1 MILAVCAF
9 AAAILLIGFIA
20 GTWWMEKKAEQ
31 EYLAMQEKNAEKR
44 QKVPEEE
51 KKIDIP
57 VDFDSLQKENPDIY
71 AWITIP
77 DTVIDYPIVQSSEDN
92 AYYLNHSAEKTDSVS
107 GAIYSENYNKK
118 NFDDPITLL
127 YGHNMKDGSM
137 FAGLHK
143 YEEDTYYIKRII
155 GLPGETDAM
164 LLEQVAAINSLPLT
178 TLKFHQLQLF
188 RGTAMAAEYDADPG
202 RFRFWEIGEYIDL
215 FVEVLRRL
223 RPDLVVERFA
233 SEAPPR
239 YHYGRNW
246 GLVRNEQL
254 LAMLEKRLEE
264 RNAYQGEIF
273 VSLQSL

>member
-1 MILAVCAF
+1 MQETGKENAKQDRKNNKKKWMIIAVCAF

-118 NFDDPITLL
+118 NIDDPITLL

-143 YEEDTYYIKRII
+143 YEEDTYFNDHKDLVIYTPDAILKYKIFAAYR
-155 GLPGETDAM
+155 TDDRHILLYYNLGAEDYNRQAYLNDILNQRTMGAM
-164 LLEQVAAINSLPLT
+164 LDQSAPVSTESKILT
-178 TLKFHQLQLF
+178 LSTCD
-188 RGTAMAAEYDADPG
+188 RAGDAY
-202 RFRFWEIGEYIDL
+202 RYVVQAYL
-215 FVEVLRRL
+215 VEKM
-223 RPDLVVERFA
+223 E
-233 SEAPPR
+233 
-239 YHYGRNW
+239 
-246 GLVRNEQL
+246 
-254 LAMLEKRLEE
+254 
-264 RNAYQGEIF
+264 
-273 VSLQSL
+273 

>member
-1 MILAVCAF
+1 MQETGKENAKQDRKNNKKKWMILAVCAF

-77 DTVIDYPIVQSSEDN
+77 DTVIDYPI
-92 AYYLNHSAEKTDSVS
+92 
-107 GAIYSENYNKK
+107 
-118 NFDDPITLL
+118 TLL

-143 YEEDTYYIKRII
+143 YEEDTYFNDHKDLVIYTPDAILKYKIFAAYR
-155 GLPGETDAM
+155 TDDRHILLYYNLGAEDYNRQAYLNDILNQRTMGAM
-164 LLEQVAAINSLPLT
+164 LDQSAPVSTESKILT
-178 TLKFHQLQLF
+178 LSTCD
-188 RGTAMAAEYDADPG
+188 RAGDAY
-202 RFRFWEIGEYIDL
+202 RYVVQAYL
-215 FVEVLRRL
+215 VEKM
-223 RPDLVVERFA
+223 E
-233 SEAPPR
+233 
-239 YHYGRNW
+239 
-246 GLVRNEQL
+246 
-254 LAMLEKRLEE
+254 
-264 RNAYQGEIF
+264 
-273 VSLQSL
+273 

>member
-1 MILAVCAF
+1 MQETGKENAKQDRKNNKKKWMILAVCAF

-118 NFDDPITLL
+118 NFDDPITLFSFWSSNQIL
-127 YGHNMKDGSM
+127 PIQPLIGFVDGDSALLKVKICRGQSQK
-137 FAGLHK
+137 FSLS
-143 YEEDTYYIKRII
+143 DTAPVKH
-155 GLPGETDAM
+155 
-164 LLEQVAAINSLPLT
+164 
-178 TLKFHQLQLF
+178 LK
-188 RGTAMAAEYDADPG
+188 G
-202 RFRFWEIGEYIDL
+202 I
-215 FVEVLRRL
+215 
-223 RPDLVVERFA
+223 ER
-233 SEAPPR
+233 
-239 YHYGRNW
+239 
-246 GLVRNEQL
+246 
-254 LAMLEKRLEE
+254 
-264 RNAYQGEIF
+264 
-273 VSLQSL
+273 

>member
-1 MILAVCAF
+1 MQETGKENAKQDRKNNKKKWMILAVCAF

-20 GTWWMEKKAEQ
+20 GTWWREKKADQ

-92 AYYLNHSAEKTDSVS
+92 AYYLNHSAEKTDSAS

-143 YEEDTYYIKRII
+143 YEEDTYFNDHKDLVIYTPDAILKYKIFAAYR
-155 GLPGETDAM
+155 TDDRHILLYYNLGAEDYNRQAYLNDILNQRTMGAM
-164 LLEQVAAINSLPLT
+164 LDQSAPVSTESKILT
-178 TLKFHQLQLF
+178 LSTCD
-188 RGTAMAAEYDADPG
+188 RAGDAYRYVVQAYP
-202 RFRFWEIGEYIDL
+202 
-215 FVEVLRRL
+215 VEKM
-223 RPDLVVERFA
+223 E
-233 SEAPPR
+233 
-239 YHYGRNW
+239 
-246 GLVRNEQL
+246 
-254 LAMLEKRLEE
+254 
-264 RNAYQGEIF
+264 
-273 VSLQSL
+273 

>member
-1 MILAVCAF
+1 MQETGKENAKQDRKNNKKKWMILAVCAF

-118 NFDDPITLL
+118 KGFAYLRQNPRFQNIWKKVPAVCQNTWLL
-127 YGHNMKDGSM
+127 SFH
-137 FAGLHK
+137 LH
-143 YEEDTYYIKRII
+143 
-155 GLPGETDAM
+155 
-164 LLEQVAAINSLPLT
+164 
-178 TLKFHQLQLF
+178 H
-188 RGTAMAAEYDADPG
+188 
-202 RFRFWEIGEYIDL
+202 
-215 FVEVLRRL
+215 
-223 RPDLVVERFA
+223 
-233 SEAPPR
+233 
-239 YHYGRNW
+239 
-246 GLVRNEQL
+246 
-254 LAMLEKRLEE
+254 
-264 RNAYQGEIF
+264 
-273 VSLQSL
+273 

>member
-1 MILAVCAF
+1 MQETGKENAKQDRKNNKKKWMILAVCAF

-137 FAGLHK
+137 FASLEKYQDKQYGLDHSQFTLYLENEVRK
-143 YEEDTYYIKRII
+143 YNLMAVLHFELTPENINQYYKIPESRVEFENYVDFLEEKSLYCGGYSATWGDQLLTLSTCDNKTENGRI
-155 GLPGETDAM
+155 
-164 LLEQVAAINSLPLT
+164 
-178 TLKFHQLQLF
+178 
-188 RGTAMAAEYDADPG
+188 
-202 RFRFWEIGEYIDL
+202 
-215 FVEVLRRL
+215 
-223 RPDLVVERFA
+223 LVVAKE
-233 SEAPPR
+233 
-239 YHYGRNW
+239 
-246 GLVRNEQL
+246 L
-254 LAMLEKRLEE
+254 
-264 RNAYQGEIF
+264 
-273 VSLQSL
+273 

>member
-1 MILAVCAF
+1 MQETGKENAKQDRKNNKKKWMILAVCAF

-92 AYYLNHSAEKTDSVS
+92 AYYLNHSAEKTDSAS

-127 YGHNMKDGSM
+127 YGHNMKNGSM

-143 YEEDTYYIKRII
+143 FSDEDYMTEHQKVIIYTPEHILTYKVFAAVVYDNRHILNCFDYSKISGKEE
-155 GLPGETDAM
+155 
-164 LLEQVAAINSLPLT
+164 
-178 TLKFHQLQLF
+178 F
-188 RGTAMAAEYDADPG
+188 
-202 RFRFWEIGEYIDL
+202 
-215 FVEVLRRL
+215 
-223 RPDLVVERFA
+223 
-233 SEAPPR
+233 
-239 YHYGRNW
+239 
-246 GLVRNEQL
+246 
-254 LAMLEKRLEE
+254 
-264 RNAYQGEIF
+264 
-273 VSLQSL
+273 LQSLKDSRNLSNIYIDTNIDEGDRLLTLSTCNSNTEQRFIVEAVLTDEQ

>member
-1 MILAVCAF
+1 MDDSCSLCFCGSDTADRIYCGNMVD
-9 AAAILLIGFIA
+9 GKKGRTRVSGDA
-20 GTWWMEKKAEQ
+20 G
-31 EYLAMQEKNAEKR
+31 KNAEKR

-143 YEEDTYYIKRII
+143 YEEDTYFNDHK
-155 GLPGETDAM
+155 
-164 LLEQVAAINSLPLT
+164 
-178 TLKFHQLQLF
+178 
-188 RGTAMAAEYDADPG
+188 
-202 RFRFWEIGEYIDL
+202 
-215 FVEVLRRL
+215 
-223 RPDLVVERFA
+223 DLVIYTPDAILKYKILRLTVQMTGIYSCIITWERKTIT
-233 SEAPPR
+233 
-239 YHYGRNW
+239 GR
-246 GLVRNEQL
+246 R
-254 LAMLEKRLEE
+254 
-264 RNAYQGEIF
+264 I
-273 VSLQSL
+273 

>member
-1 MILAVCAF
+1 MQETGKENAKQDRKNNKKKWMILAVCAF

-143 YEEDTYYIKRII
+143 YEEDTYFNDHKDLVIYTPDAILKYKILRLTVQMTGIYSCII
-155 GLPGETDAM
+155 TWERKTITGQAYLNDILNQRTMGAM
-164 LLEQVAAINSLPLT
+164 LDQSAPVSTESKILT
-178 TLKFHQLQLF
+178 LSTCD
-188 RGTAMAAEYDADPG
+188 RAGDAY
-202 RFRFWEIGEYIDL
+202 RYVVQAYL
-215 FVEVLRRL
+215 VEKM
-223 RPDLVVERFA
+223 E
-233 SEAPPR
+233 
-239 YHYGRNW
+239 
-246 GLVRNEQL
+246 
-254 LAMLEKRLEE
+254 
-264 RNAYQGEIF
+264 
-273 VSLQSL
+273 

>member
-1 MILAVCAF
+1 MQETGKENAKQDRKNNKKKWMILAVCAF

-71 AWITIP
+71 
-77 DTVIDYPIVQSSEDN
+77 
-92 AYYLNHSAEKTDSVS
+92 LNHSAEKTDSAS
-107 GAIYSENYNKK
+107 GAIYCENYNKK

-143 YEEDTYYIKRII
+143 YEEDTYFNDHKDLVIYTPDAILKYKIFAAYR
-155 GLPGETDAM
+155 TDDRHILLYYNLGAEDYNRQAYLNDILNQRTMGAM
-164 LLEQVAAINSLPLT
+164 LDQSAPVSTESKILT
-178 TLKFHQLQLF
+178 LSTCD
-188 RGTAMAAEYDADPG
+188 RAGDAY
-202 RFRFWEIGEYIDL
+202 RYVVQAYL
-215 FVEVLRRL
+215 VEKM
-223 RPDLVVERFA
+223 E
-233 SEAPPR
+233 
-239 YHYGRNW
+239 
-246 GLVRNEQL
+246 
-254 LAMLEKRLEE
+254 
-264 RNAYQGEIF
+264 
-273 VSLQSL
+273 

>member
-1 MILAVCAF
+1 MQETGKENAKQDRKNNKKKWMILAVCAF

-71 AWITIP
+71 
-77 DTVIDYPIVQSSEDN
+77 
-92 AYYLNHSAEKTDSVS
+92 LNHSAEKTDSAS

-143 YEEDTYYIKRII
+143 YEEDTYFNDHKDLVIYTPDAILKYKIFAAYR
-155 GLPGETDAM
+155 TDDRHILLYYNLGAEDYNRQAYLNDILNQRTMGAM
-164 LLEQVAAINSLPLT
+164 LDQSAPVSTESKILT
-178 TLKFHQLQLF
+178 LSTCD
-188 RGTAMAAEYDADPG
+188 RAGDAY
-202 RFRFWEIGEYIDL
+202 RYVVQAYL
-215 FVEVLRRL
+215 VEKM
-223 RPDLVVERFA
+223 E
-233 SEAPPR
+233 
-239 YHYGRNW
+239 
-246 GLVRNEQL
+246 
-254 LAMLEKRLEE
+254 
-264 RNAYQGEIF
+264 
-273 VSLQSL
+273 

>member
-1 MILAVCAF
+1 MQETGKENAKQDRKNNKKKWMILAVCAF

-92 AYYLNHSAEKTDSVS
+92 AYYLNHSAEKTDSAS

-143 YEEDTYYIKRII
+143 YEEDTYFNDHKDLVIYTPDAILKYKIFAAYR
-155 GLPGETDAM
+155 TDDRHILLYYNLGAEDYNRQAYLNDILNQRTMGAM
-164 LLEQVAAINSLPLT
+164 LDQSAPVSTESKILT
-178 TLKFHQLQLF
+178 LSTCD
-188 RGTAMAAEYDADPG
+188 RAGDAY
-202 RFRFWEIGEYIDL
+202 RYVVQAYLVEKMEWNLTFID
-215 FVEVLRRL
+215 
-223 RPDLVVERFA
+223 
-233 SEAPPR
+233 
-239 YHYGRNW
+239 
-246 GLVRNEQL
+246 
-254 LAMLEKRLEE
+254 EK
-264 RNAYQGEIF
+264 
-273 VSLQSL
+273 

>member
-1 MILAVCAF
+1 MVD
-9 AAAILLIGFIA
+9 G
-20 GTWWMEKKAEQ
+20 KKAEQ

-92 AYYLNHSAEKTDSVS
+92 AYYLNHSAEKTDSAS

-155 GLPGETDAM
+155 GMPGETVQIRDGYVYIAESP
-164 LLEQVAAINSLPLT
+164 LYEITTKDRTYFAYTEPEKAAFLEKIGDKKYTIQRSKGLGENDPEMMWLT
-178 TLKFHQLQLF
+178 TMNPESRRLIKVMPTDVVQ
-188 RGTAMAAEYDADPG
+188 TAQVFDILLGDNLAGRKEHIAQHGAEYLD
-202 RFRFWEIGEYIDL
+202 DL
-215 FVEVLRRL
+215 
-223 RPDLVVERFA
+223 D
-233 SEAPPR
+233 
-239 YHYGRNW
+239 
-246 GLVRNEQL
+246 
-254 LAMLEKRLEE
+254 
-264 RNAYQGEIF
+264 
-273 VSLQSL
+273 VS

>member
-1 MILAVCAF
+1 MQETGKENAKQDRKNNKKKWMILAVCAF

-143 YEEDTYYIKRII
+143 YEEDTYFNDHK
-155 GLPGETDAM
+155 
-164 LLEQVAAINSLPLT
+164 
-178 TLKFHQLQLF
+178 
-188 RGTAMAAEYDADPG
+188 
-202 RFRFWEIGEYIDL
+202 
-215 FVEVLRRL
+215 
-223 RPDLVVERFA
+223 DLVIYTPDAILKYRFLRLTVQMTDIYSCIITWERKTIT
-233 SEAPPR
+233 
-239 YHYGRNW
+239 GR
-246 GLVRNEQL
+246 R
-254 LAMLEKRLEE
+254 
-264 RNAYQGEIF
+264 I
-273 VSLQSL
+273 

>member
-1 MILAVCAF
+1 
-9 AAAILLIGFIA
+9 
-20 GTWWMEKKAEQ
+20 MEKKAEQ
-31 EYLAMQEKNAEKR
+31 EYLAMQGKNAEKR

-92 AYYLNHSAEKTDSVS
+92 AYYLNHSAEKTDSAS

-143 YEEDTYYIKRII
+143 YEEDTYFMNAADYAKASDIDGIHMVPEEHKKLANAFADKIK
-155 GLPGETDAM
+155 
-164 LLEQVAAINSLPLT
+164 
-178 TLKFHQLQLF
+178 
-188 RGTAMAAEYDADPG
+188 
-202 RFRFWEIGEYIDL
+202 EIL
-215 FVEVLRRL
+215 
-223 RPDLVVERFA
+223 
-233 SEAPPR
+233 S
-239 YHYGRNW
+239 
-246 GLVRNEQL
+246 
-254 LAMLEKRLEE
+254 
-264 RNAYQGEIF
+264 
-273 VSLQSL
+273 